1 MQDGADAVLSTS
13 ADGWTA
19 GTPLTALTDD
29 RDAMLAVAMNGEP
42 LTARARLSRPDGRAR
57 PVRLRLGHQ
66 VGRRP
71 RGHPLRPIQCVLDR
85 PRLVGERSDQD
96 RVADRRAGQRAPV
109 VRRESSSAGVAWAQ
123 HTGIDKVELQI
134 GDDDWVTCELADEPT
149 IDSWRQWSYRVE
161 RRARQLPR
169 SRSGPRT
176 RRATPRPRSGRRRPG
191 RSHRLAHDL
200 GRGHLTSASSSAD
213 SRSRPRAVWLF
224 TVPSEMP
231 SSIAVSRVDR
241 PSQ

>member
-1 MQDGADAVLSTS
+1 MLSTS
-13 ADGWTA
+13 ADDWTA

-42 LTARARLSRPDGRAR
+42 LTPEHGFPGPDGRAR

-71 RGHPLRPIQCVLDR
+71 RGHSLRPVQCVLDR
-85 PRLVGERSDQD
+85 PRLVARKVRSRPSRGSTCPRNARLSSGEN
-96 RVADRRAGQRAPV
+96 VI
-109 VRRESSSAGVAWAQ
+109 AGVAWAQ

-149 IDSWRQWSYRVE
+149 IDSWRQWSYRWNAEPGSYTIAV
-161 RRARQLPR
+161 
-169 SRSGPRT
+169 
-176 RRATPRPRSGRRRPG
+176 RATDASGYTQTEEQVDVGPGRR
-191 RSHRLAHDL
+191 HRLAHDL
-200 GRGHLTSASSSAD
+200 GRGHLTSASRSDD